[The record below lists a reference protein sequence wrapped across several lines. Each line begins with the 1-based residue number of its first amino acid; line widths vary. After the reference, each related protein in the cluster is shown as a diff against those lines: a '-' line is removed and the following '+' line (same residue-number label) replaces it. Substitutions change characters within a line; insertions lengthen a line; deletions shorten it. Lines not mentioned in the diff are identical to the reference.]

1 MRTLLDTDCTKINWV
16 RILALQNGFLLF
28 ANLLLILWFGSLGII
43 VTSFQDFKSLK
54 KRISPTFSYFL
65 INNELLYHFLVNWLA
80 HNKKMTDKSV
90 FHELSFNQVLKWR
103 RNRSQSP
110 VFVPQR
116 KWNLTFLVHQKSL
129 SKNIFCYTYQ
139 YIGEIWSS
147 K

>member
-1 MRTLLDTDCTKINWV
+1 MRTLLDTACTKINWV

-28 ANLLLILWFGSLGII
+28 VNLLLILWFGSLGII

-65 INNELLYHFLVNWLA
+65 INNALLYHFLVNWLA

-103 RNRSQSP
+103 RNRSQFP
-110 VFVPQR
+110 VFGLAVLYPTGR
-116 KWNLTFLVHQKSL
+116 DILRFWYFKTRGK
-129 SKNIFCYTYQ
+129 KIA
-139 YIGEIWSS
+139 IE
-147 K
+147 